1 MVRIKEETITTRTI
15 HGECNTKVIKEAETH
30 KGYFHTWVTESYV
43 VNAYLIGE
51 TSGQI
56 STLYGVVEYE
66 DGSVHRIPPECIKF
80 TDRQEG

>member
-1 MVRIKEETITTRTI
+1 MKKLKDPKRKRNQCSKIDPEEEI
-15 HGECNTKVIKEAETH
+15 HN
-30 KGYFHTWVTESYV
+30 GYFHIWGSESYV

-66 DGSVHRIPPECIKF
+66 DGTVHRVPPECITF
-80 TDRQEG
+80 TE